1 MEQLEFKRYW
11 YITFALLGIIGVVM
25 YLLHIIIGNILYDG
39 YEPLRQAISDLTSE
53 SSPVRDKVLIFTS
66 IHGCFINFFCFGL
79 LIINLGRVNKLVS
92 LAYLLFFIMNFISF
106 VGYSFFPLSEEGYAG
121 TFSDVMHLVVTGL
134 VVVLS
139 LGSLGLFFFGYKK
152 EKDEKMLAIGSIVAL
167 VLMFVGAILTFSL
180 PESLLGLSERISIY
194 SLQIFTVLLA
204 VRLLIKKPTVKASE

>member
-11 YITFALLGIIGVVM
+11 YITFALLGIIGVIM

>member
-11 YITFALLGIIGVVM
+11 YITFALLGIIGVIM
-25 YLLHIIIGNILYDG
+25 YLLHIIIGNIPYDG

-180 PESLLGLSERISIY
+180 PESLLGLFERISIY